1 MSNPCNVCV
10 LTGKIPTTD
19 KIRYDYTDN
28 AENVSRCRMNGYINV
43 RRNYKK
49 KEEQYYPNDLIK
61 FVVFGPSAKYMNQYV
76 ERGDTVQMTGSLEKE
91 DDFEKDG
98 QKFYGQ
104 LVLVVDSVSKQYD
117 APNDNNNG
125 NNTSKKPNF
134 SFNKSNGGSLSE
146 GLRSK
151 FNKSNGAGTLS
162 SPFARAKA
170 L

>member
-28 AENVSRCRMNGYINV
+28 AENISRCRMNGYVNV

-49 KEEQYYPNDLIK
+49 KDEQYYPNDLIK

-76 ERGDTVQMTGSLEKE
+76 SRGDTVQMTGSIEKE

-117 APNDNNNG
+117 TPNDSNNNE
-125 NNTSKKPNF
+125 TSKKTGFNF
-134 SFNKSNGGSLSE
+134 TRPTGGSLSE

-151 FNKSNGAGTLS
+151 FNKTTNGSSN
-162 SPFARAKA
+162 PFAKAKA